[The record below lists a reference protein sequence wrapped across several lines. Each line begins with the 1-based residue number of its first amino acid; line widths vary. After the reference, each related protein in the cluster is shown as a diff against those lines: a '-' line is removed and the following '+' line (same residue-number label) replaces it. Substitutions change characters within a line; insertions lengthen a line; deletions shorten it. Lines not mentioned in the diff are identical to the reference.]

1 VDDAAPPTDLDDV
14 SLAARVL
21 ALAQRMPHVLGVA
34 DGAGRVVWL
43 NDAGRHFIGAEH
55 GAGLTTADL
64 FTEDVFHRYY
74 ATIRPALAQSG
85 IWRGEL
91 PVRRAGDAPGVVD
104 AIVVGEVDDAGEAL
118 WIACLAIDVTEQHER
133 EATLSHRASHDPL
146 TGLPNRALLRDRLG
160 VAVAVAQRVRSPVAV
175 LALDLDGFKEVND
188 RHGHATGDELLQQV
202 AARIC
207 AVVRPADTV
216 ARLGGDEFVVVVHP
230 PEDPSAAVQVAER
243 IRDQIALMDYVVG
256 DQRLQI
262 TTSIGLTVSEAGA
275 PVDPDALLRAA
286 DRGMYRAKRSGGNT
300 VRVAGS
306 RAPGVVDPVEQV
318 GDQLARGLAEGRI
331 LAAFEPVV
339 DLASGELCAVQA
351 HARWD
356 HPERGVITARDF
368 GEAAAVT
375 GYADLVWW
383 AATRRAVRGAADAA
397 VPVPVHVTMSTSQ
410 LRSHDLVDR
419 LGALRALAPDVDLH
433 LKAEAHSLLELATW
447 GLPIVD
453 VLADTGLGL
462 VLGGHGLHNLPSA
475 ILASLPVSAIELDA
489 DLVRWTR
496 SRPKAVALATRA
508 SASLDV
514 PCIAQVESEAD
525 LPVLAVLGVTAAR
538 GRVNGSE
545 WDAER
550 LRLAG
555 RATRPRP

>member
-1 VDDAAPPTDLDDV
+1 VDDAAPPTDLDPIA
-14 SLAARVL
+14 LASRVL
-21 ALAQRMPHVLGVA
+21 ALAQRMPHLLGVA
-34 DGAGRVVWL
+34 DGAGRIVWL
-43 NDAGRHFIGAEH
+43 NDAGRRFVGTDPGA
-55 GAGLTTADL
+55 ALTTADL
-64 FTEDVFHRYY
+64 FTEDVFQRYY
-74 ATIRPALAQSG
+74 ATIRPALVQRG
-85 IWRGEL
+85 IWWGEL

-104 AIVVGEVDDAGEAL
+104 AIVVGEVDDTGEAR
-118 WIACLAIDVTEQHER
+118 WVACLAIDVTEQHER
-133 EATLSHRASHDPL
+133 EARLSHRASHDPL

-175 LALDLDGFKEVND
+175 LALDLDGFKDVND
-188 RHGHATGDELLQQV
+188 RHGHAAGDELLQQV
-202 AARIC
+202 AARIK
-207 AVVRPADTV
+207 AAVRPADTV

-230 PEDPSAAVQVAER
+230 PEETSAAVQVAER

-256 DQRLQI
+256 DERLQI
-262 TTSIGLTVSEAGA
+262 TTSIGLTVSEPGA
-275 PVDPDALLRAA
+275 PVDPVALLRAA

-306 RAPGVVDPVEQV
+306 SAPGIVDPVEQV
-318 GDQLARGLAEGRI
+318 GDELARGLAEGRI
-331 LAAFEPVV
+331 LSAFEPVV

-356 HPERGVITARDF
+356 HPDRGVIAARDF
-368 GEAAAVT
+368 VEAAAVT

-383 AATRRAVRGAADAA
+383 AAARRAVRAAADAA
-397 VPVPVHVTMSTSQ
+397 VPVPVHLTMSTSQ
-410 LRSHDLVDR
+410 LRGQDLVDR
-419 LGALRALAPDVDLH
+419 LGSLRGLAGEVPLH
-433 LKAEAHSLLELATW
+433 LKADARSLLELVAT

-453 VLADTGLGL
+453 VLADIGLGL

-475 ILASLPVSAIELDA
+475 IMASLPVSAIELDV
-489 DLVRWTR
+489 DVVRSAR
-496 SRPKAVALATRA
+496 SRPRALALATRA
-508 SASLDV
+508 SAALDV
-514 PCIAQVESEAD
+514 PCIAQVESEAE
-525 LPVLAVLGVTAAR
+525 LPMLAVLGVTAAR